1 MVQNISG
8 NLDDVLSKWMKQI
21 QNQTTGMTLADKTAI
36 SEAGGKVFMDALR
49 KETKAKHYSNKKD
62 PKWGHMAD
70 HISIML
76 DGKSRRSTNTDFNG
90 GVIVGWDNRYH
101 AMNVMRLNDGT
112 KQIVG
117 DHFLTN
123 LRNNN
128 ELRSKILQA
137 EKSKYEEIANKKG
150 DD

>member
-49 KETKAKHYSNKKD
+49 RETKAKHYSNKKD
-62 PKWGHMAD
+62 PKYGHMAD

-90 GVIVGWDNRYH
+90 GVIVGWDNQYH

-112 KQIVG
+112 KCIVG

-137 EKSKYEEIANKKG
+137 EKSKYDEIANKKG

>member
-36 SEAGGKVFMDALR
+36 SEAGGKIFMDALR

-76 DGKSRRSTNTDFNG
+76 DGKSRRSVNTDFNG
-90 GVIVGWDNRYH
+90 GVIVGWDSRYH

-112 KQIVG
+112 KAIVG

-128 ELRSKILQA
+128 ELRSKILEA
-137 EKSKYEEIANKKG
+137 EKSKYDEIANRKG

>member
-21 QNQTTGMTLADKTAI
+21 QNQTTGLTLADKTAI

-62 PKWGHMAD
+62 PKFGHMAD

-76 DGKSRRSTNTDFNG
+76 DGKSRRSVNTDFNG
-90 GVIVGWDNRYH
+90 GVLVGWDNRYH
-101 AMNVMRLNDGT
+101 AMYVMRLNNGT

-137 EKSKYEEIANKKG
+137 EKSKYDEIASRKG